1 MVTIRDVA
9 MRAGVSPTTVSHVI
23 NATRPVSEGVRAR
36 VEAAM
41 TELGFQPNALA
52 RSLRRK
58 RTHTLGMIVP
68 DSANPFFAE
77 VGRGIEDTSF
87 AAGYSVMLCNSDGD
101 ARRELL
107 YIDLLIQKQV
117 DGVLLVPTGD
127 QGELA
132 AALQLRNIPVVV
144 LDRDVPG
151 AAIDRIHIDNVAGG
165 YLATRH
171 LIDLGHRRIGYIGG
185 PPHLSPV
192 PGRSTGYRQALQEAG
207 LPLDAELIA
216 FGNFRDTGGYEG
228 AQTLLAL
235 PNPPTAIFAGND
247 LMAIGA
253 LAAARE
259 HGIRVPD
266 GLSIIGFDDIHLA
279 RYVNPPLT
287 TVAQPKYELG
297 VIAAELLFAR
307 LHTPALPPQL
317 RLLQAEL
324 VMRHSTGFRRAGA
337 AGQGGKEAEQAPP
350 VSVVGKGGD
359 RPKTAG

>member
-9 MRAGVSPTTVSHVI
+9 ARAGVSSTTVSHVI
-23 NATRPVSEGVRAR
+23 NATRPVSAELRSR

-41 TELGFQPNALA
+41 AELGFQPNALA

-87 AAGYSVMLCNSDGD
+87 AAGYSTILCNSDGD
-101 ARRELL
+101 PARELL
-107 YIDLLIQKQV
+107 YMDLLVQKQV

-127 QGELA
+127 QVKLA
-132 AALQLRNIPVVV
+132 AALRIRNIPVVV
-144 LDRDVPG
+144 IDRDVPD
-151 AAIDRIHIDNVAGG
+151 APIDRVHIDNFAGG

-171 LIDLGHRRIGYIGG
+171 LLDLGHRRIGYIGG
-185 PPHLSPV
+185 PPHLSPA
-192 PGRSTGYRQALQEAG
+192 PDRSAGYRHALQEAG
-207 LPLDAELIA
+207 LPIDDQLVVG
-216 FGNFRDTGGYEG
+216 GNFRDIGGYNG
-228 AQTLLAL
+228 ARTLLAL
-235 PNPPTAIFAGND
+235 SAPPTAIFAGND

-259 HGIRVPD
+259 AGIVVPFD
-266 GLSIIGFDDIHLA
+266 LAIVGFDDIHLA
-279 RYVNPPLT
+279 GYLNPPLT

-297 VIAAELLFAR
+297 VIAAELLVAR
-307 LHTPALPPQL
+307 LAQPDLPPQR

-324 VMRHSTGFRRAGA
+324 VVRQSTAVFRA
-337 AGQGGKEAEQAPP
+337 AP
-350 VSVVGKGGD
+350 VAARSS
-359 RPKTAG
+359 